1 MKDIWV
7 TNTDKTE
14 KMGKAMEQACLIL
27 FYLKFQNKSYAHLC
41 YVYKNMTI
49 YIYTT
54 CICIYSNR
62 LYTYVLRYV

>member
-27 FYLKFQNKSYAHLC
+27 FYLKFQNKSFLI
-41 YVYKNMTI
+41 TI
-49 YIYTT
+49 IYFYIFYTDGF
-54 CICIYSNR
+54 N
-62 LYTYVLRYV
+62 LLRILST